1 MADIESQQET
11 FSNYLEQIRKQVAL
25 LKKQNKDLRREN
37 LRLTDKL
44 EKAQKKQGDI
54 FSEISESERIAMRHQ
69 VKSLISKINKHIDQ

>member
-25 LKKQNKDLRREN
+25 LKKQNKDLKREN

-44 EKAQKKQGDI
+44 EKAQKKKGDI

-69 VKSLISKINKHIDQ
+69 VKSLIKKINKHID